1 MFRINPRQ
9 ENGWRSKNTDN
20 QILLYSQLFKA
31 NEKHTIDN
39 DMFECITSQIN
50 NGSKEEEK
58 RKALQFLYENLIYL
72 IEEYFFLLVDH

>member
-1 MFRINPRQ
+1 
-9 ENGWRSKNTDN
+9 
-20 QILLYSQLFKA
+20 
-31 NEKHTIDN
+31 
-39 DMFECITSQIN
+39 MFECITSQIN